1 MSVVFGLAI
10 LLISLVLHE
19 NAHAIVANRL
29 GDTTAKDAGRITLN
43 PVKHLDIVGSLI
55 LPVFLFLTSGTA
67 FGYAKPVPVNRFR
80 LRGQDRGFALVAL
93 AGPVS
98 NILIALVAILVLRFG
113 FGTNLQEVAFGS
125 SQRVLGS
132 SPWSVVGLGP
142 YLLFQT
148 FNLNLFL
155 AAFNLIPIP
164 PLDGSRLLRPFVGA
178 GGVRL
183 LDRIE
188 PYGFVI
194 LFGVIYLLR
203 DPFFV
208 VVQWIASLIIKI
220 LPV

>member
-10 LLISLVLHE
+10 LLISLVFHE
-19 NAHAIVANRL
+19 NAHAVVANRL
-29 GDTTAKDAGRITLN
+29 GDSTAKDAGRITLN

-80 LRGQDRGFALVAL
+80 LRGQDRGFAIVAL

-98 NILIALVAILVLRFG
+98 NILIALIAILMLRFG
-113 FGTNLQEVAFGS
+113 YGTSLQEVAFGS
-125 SQRVLGS
+125 SQRILGGQ
-132 SPWSVVGLGP
+132 PWSAVGLGP

-155 AAFNLIPIP
+155 AAFNLVPIP
-164 PLDGSRLLRPFVGA
+164 PLDGSRLLRPFVGT

-194 LFGVIYLLR
+194 LFGFIYLLQ

-208 VVQWIASLIIKI
+208 VVQWIAGLIIKI